1 MLYIEFYTK
10 DDIMNKFVYNIIY
23 VLIVVGLIA
32 LFERIFR
39 NRKGN
44 PTLNKIYK
52 ILVVIFWIIATI
64 VTVLL
69 YWAGYG
75 YFKQGN
81 SSVAVKLFVFGIL
94 MTVSVG
100 YKIYTLIGNKDG
112 NN

>member
-1 MLYIEFYTK
+1 
-10 DDIMNKFVYNIIY
+10 MNKFVYNIIY

-39 NRKGN
+39 NRKDN
-44 PTLNKIYK
+44 LTLNKIYK

-100 YKIYTLIGNKDG
+100 YKIYTLIGNKNE

>member
-1 MLYIEFYTK
+1 
-10 DDIMNKFVYNIIY
+10 MNKFVYNIIY

-39 NRKGN
+39 NRKDN

-52 ILVVIFWIIATI
+52 IIVGIFWIIATI

-100 YKIYTLIGNKDG
+100 YKIYTLIGNKNG

>member
-52 ILVVIFWIIATI
+52 ILVVIFLIIATI

-81 SSVAVKLFVFGIL
+81 SLVAVKLFVFGIL

-100 YKIYTLIGNKDG
+100 YKIYTLIGNKNG

>member
-39 NRKGN
+39 NRKDN

-52 ILVVIFWIIATI
+52 IIVGIFWIIATI

-100 YKIYTLIGNKDG
+100 YKIYTLIGNKNG

>member
-1 MLYIEFYTK
+1 M
-10 DDIMNKFVYNIIY
+10 
-23 VLIVVGLIA
+23 IVVGLIA

-39 NRKGN
+39 NRKDN

-52 ILVVIFWIIATI
+52 ILVVVFWIIATI

-100 YKIYTLIGNKDG
+100 YKIYTLIGNKNG

>member
-10 DDIMNKFVYNIIY
+10 DDVMNKFVYNIIY

-39 NRKGN
+39 NRKDN

-52 ILVVIFWIIATI
+52 ILVVVFWIIATI

-100 YKIYTLIGNKDG
+100 YKIYTLIGNKNG

>member
-1 MLYIEFYTK
+1 M
-10 DDIMNKFVYNIIY
+10 
-23 VLIVVGLIA
+23 LIVVGLIA

-39 NRKGN
+39 NRKDN

-52 ILVVIFWIIATI
+52 IIVGIFWIIATI

-100 YKIYTLIGNKDG
+100 YKIYTLIGNKNG

>member
-1 MLYIEFYTK
+1 
-10 DDIMNKFVYNIIY
+10 MNKFVYNIIY
-23 VLIVVGLIA
+23 ILIVVALIA

-39 NRKGN
+39 NRKNN
-44 PTLNKIYK
+44 PTLNKFYK
-52 ILVVIFWIIATI
+52 IIVGIFWIIAVL

-75 YFKQGN
+75 YFKEGN
-81 SSVAVKLFVFGIL
+81 PSVATKLFVFGIM

-100 YKIYTLIGNKDG
+100 YKIYTLIGNKNG

>member
-1 MLYIEFYTK
+1 
-10 DDIMNKFVYNIIY
+10 MNKFVYNIIY
-23 VLIVVGLIA
+23 VLIVVALIA

-39 NRKGN
+39 NRKNN
-44 PTLNKIYK
+44 PTLNKFYK
-52 ILVVIFWIIATI
+52 IIVGILWIITAI

-75 YFKQGN
+75 YFKEGN
-81 SSVAVKLFVFGIL
+81 SSVGTKLFVFGIL

-100 YKIYTLIGNKDG
+100 YKIYTLIGNKNG

>member
-1 MLYIEFYTK
+1 MDKFFY
-10 DDIMNKFVYNIIY
+10 NVIY
-23 VLIVVGLIA
+23 VLIALA
-32 LFERIFR
+32 LLFLFEKIFR
-39 NRKGN
+39 NRKDN

-52 ILVVIFWIIATI
+52 IIVGIFWIIAAI

-75 YFKQGN
+75 YFKDGN
-81 SSVAVKLFVFGIL
+81 SSVGTKLFVFGIL

-100 YKIYTLIGNKDG
+100 YKIYTLIGDKNG

>member
-10 DDIMNKFVYNIIY
+10 DDIMNKFFYNIIY
-23 VLIVVGLIA
+23 VMIVVGLIA

-39 NRKGN
+39 NRKDN
-44 PTLNKIYK
+44 PMLNKIYK
-52 ILVVIFWIIATI
+52 ILVVIFLIIATI

-81 SSVAVKLFVFGIL
+81 SLVAVKLFVFGIL

-100 YKIYTLIGNKDG
+100 YKIYTLIGNKNG

>member
-23 VLIVVGLIA
+23 VLIVVALIA

-39 NRKGN
+39 NRKNN
-44 PTLNKIYK
+44 PTLNKVYK
-52 ILVVIFWIIATI
+52 IIVGIFWIIAVL

-75 YFKQGN
+75 YFKEGN
-81 SSVAVKLFVFGIL
+81 PSVATKLFVFGIL

-100 YKIYTLIGNKDG
+100 YKMYSTL
-112 NN
+112 NNRLG

>member
-1 MLYIEFYTK
+1 
-10 DDIMNKFVYNIIY
+10 MNKFVYNIIY

-39 NRKGN
+39 NRKDN

-52 ILVVIFWIIATI
+52 ILVVLFWIIATI

-100 YKIYTLIGNKDG
+100 YKIYTLIGNKNG

>member
-1 MLYIEFYTK
+1 
-10 DDIMNKFVYNIIY
+10 MNKFVYNIIY

-32 LFERIFR
+32 LFEKIFR
-39 NRKGN
+39 NRKDN

-52 ILVVIFWIIATI
+52 ILVVIFWIIAAI

-75 YFKQGN
+75 YFKEGK
-81 SSVAVKLFVFGIL
+81 SSVAIKLFVFGIL

-100 YKIYTLIGNKDG
+100 YKIYTLIGNK
-112 NN
+112 NECN

>member
-23 VLIVVGLIA
+23 VLIVLGLIA

-39 NRKGN
+39 NRKDN

-52 ILVVIFWIIATI
+52 ILLVIFWIIATI

-100 YKIYTLIGNKDG
+100 YKIYTLIGNKNG